1 MRVRVQGATVAAGF
15 DPAKMKADRPIVL
28 DDQDLP
34 RRGSGF
40 FWPRRAMMLSR
51 IPGLGPRCALGAVDR
66 RRRQLGQAGSAAGLS
81 DVRCARGLG
90 RELLGRNG
98 QET

>member
-1 MRVRVQGATVAAGF
+1 MRVRVQRATTAAGF
-15 DPAKMKADRPIVL
+15 DLAKMKADRPIVL

-51 IPGLGPRCALGAVDR
+51 IPGQAHVVAWARWTDGGASWARPVWPLG
-66 RRRQLGQAGSAAGLS
+66 
-81 DVRCARGLG
+81 
-90 RELLGRNG
+90 
-98 QET
+98 